1 MNRLMI
7 LALLLGAPALAD
19 DPAPATAEASA
30 TPTAAELLASLD
42 NNLQSESQKST
53 ITMTVD
59 DGRRVREFK
68 MTAVARGRDS
78 SAMEYL
84 APEREK
90 GTRMLKVDDQMWL
103 YLPRAERVQKLSGHM
118 LRQGMMGSDMS
129 YEDMLAT
136 DDFDDMYTAT
146 VLGSETIDG
155 RKVWKLEA
163 LAKDNTVAYPKRLL
177 WIDDE
182 YRIPTKQ
189 ELYALSGMLLK
200 TWTMGDVKQ
209 VDGKNVPMRMEIK
222 DALKEGSSTVIV
234 TEELTFNVP
243 LEDEVF
249 SRRWLERGN

>member
-7 LALLLGAPALAD
+7 LALFLSAPALAD
-19 DPAPATAEASA
+19 DPAPAATEVSAIPTAE
-30 TPTAAELLASLD
+30 ELLASLD
-42 NNLQSESQKST
+42 TNLQSKSQKAT
-53 ITMTVD
+53 VKMTVD
-59 DGRRVREFK
+59 DGRRVREFE
-68 MTAVARGRDS
+68 MVSVSRGRDS

-90 GTRMLKVDDQMWL
+90 GTRMLKLEDQMWL

-136 DDFDDMYTAT
+136 DDFDDMYTAQ
-146 VLGSETIDG
+146 VLGSEQLDG

-163 LAKDNTVAYPKRLL
+163 LAKDDSVAYPKRLI
-177 WIDDE
+177 WVDDE

-200 TWTMGDVKQ
+200 TWTMSDVK
-209 VDGKNVPMRMEIK
+209 VIDGKNVPMRMEIK
-222 DALKEGSSTVIV
+222 DALKEGSSTVIH
-234 TEELTFNVP
+234 TTELTYDVP